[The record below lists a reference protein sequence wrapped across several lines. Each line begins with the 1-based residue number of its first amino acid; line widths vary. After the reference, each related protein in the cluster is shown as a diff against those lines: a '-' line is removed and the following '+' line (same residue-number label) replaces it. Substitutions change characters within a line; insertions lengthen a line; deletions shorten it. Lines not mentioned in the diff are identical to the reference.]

1 MLRKR
6 RPWWRMFL
14 ITPHLFLFRKTQSK
28 EFANSLKTK
37 SQYYDLQAPDTRET
51 QNIHKKAS
59 EEEELGKGSRPAPPI
74 EEEKIPVSLSY
85 L

>member
-1 MLRKR
+1 MLESV
-6 RPWWRMFL
+6 L
-14 ITPHLFLFRKTQSK
+14 IIPHLFLFRKTEPN
-28 EFANSLKTK
+28 EFANNLKTK

-51 QNIHKKAS
+51 QNVSKKAA
-59 EEEELGKGSRPAPPI
+59 EEEDLGKGSRLVPPL